1 MKYGAENWR
10 RGEVTLSVEK
20 GIWLSREQPEALC
33 ESLRKKR
40 KGGYSEE
47 EGWNRTGSK
56 ATEALQA
63 SRPPEDWDFTL
74 SYPEAISTI

>member
-10 RGEVTLSVEK
+10 RGEVTWSVEK

-40 KGGYSEE
+40 KKGLLRGRGVEQDRKQRGLKLFE
-47 EGWNRTGSK
+47 PVGPPRTRI
-56 ATEALQA
+56 L
-63 SRPPEDWDFTL
+63 P
-74 SYPEAISTI
+74 